1 MEREGKKS
9 YMKTEDMIYTQ
20 KRSISSAYVDWS
32 VKLGVAQAQ
41 LMIQDCMTECF
52 GKIKCDDIS
61 LMKFGYFWVL
71 TKSKIKVFKR
81 PGWNDTVDTTSFPVK
96 NSGIRTYVN
105 TVFKDMDGELLLVA
119 NQELC
124 LLDIEKHRPV
134 PLSKVPYPAENFPDA
149 VLSDDFEKIMFPD
162 SDYSDV
168 YEQVIRSSNL
178 DMLHHLNNTEYV
190 KFALNVFP
198 ETFLLEHEIEEIEV
212 HYKAESKENQ
222 TLRIM
227 RKDVGNTVYIR
238 IKESERCVSDL
249 KICFAC

>member
-1 MEREGKKS
+1 
-9 YMKTEDMIYTQ
+9 MKTEDMIYTQ

-124 LLDIEKHRPV
+124 LLRLAYHGRKKDGQLYQPADPGPARKHPE
-134 PLSKVPYPAENFPDA
+134 P
-149 VLSDDFEKIMFPD
+149 
-162 SDYSDV
+162 
-168 YEQVIRSSNL
+168 
-178 DMLHHLNNTEYV
+178 HL
-190 KFALNVFP
+190 
-198 ETFLLEHEIEEIEV
+198 
-212 HYKAESKENQ
+212 
-222 TLRIM
+222 
-227 RKDVGNTVYIR
+227 
-238 IKESERCVSDL
+238 
-249 KICFAC
+249 

>member
-1 MEREGKKS
+1 
-9 YMKTEDMIYTQ
+9 
-20 KRSISSAYVDWS
+20 
-32 VKLGVAQAQ
+32 
-41 LMIQDCMTECF
+41 
-52 GKIKCDDIS
+52 
-61 LMKFGYFWVL
+61 
-71 TKSKIKVFKR
+71 
-81 PGWNDTVDTTSFPVK
+81 
-96 NSGIRTYVN
+96 
-105 TVFKDMDGELLLVA
+105 
-119 NQELC
+119 
-124 LLDIEKHRPV
+124 
-134 PLSKVPYPAENFPDA
+134 
-149 VLSDDFEKIMFPD
+149 MFPD

-212 HYKAESKENQ
+212 HYKAECKENQ